1 MSYRMA
7 EGVYVAENEEGLVIL
22 DCNSGK
28 YFGLEG
34 VAAKIWNDIVVK
46 NREWNVLD
54 QVADIYEQPRSVVRQ
69 DARDFFQELVK
80 LGLVVNE
87 KA

>member
-1 MSYRMA
+1 MSYRIA
-7 EGVYVAENEEGLVIL
+7 EGVYVAENEEGLIIL

>member
-1 MSYRMA
+1 MSYRVA

-34 VAAKIWNDIVVK
+34 IAAKIWNDIVVK

-80 LGLVVNE
+80 LGLVINE

>member
-1 MSYRMA
+1 MGYRIA
-7 EGVYVAENEEGLVIL
+7 DGVYVAENEEGLVVL

-34 VAAKIWNDIVVK
+34 VAARIWNDIVAK
-46 NREWNVLD
+46 NKEWDVLD
-54 QVADIYEQPRSVVRQ
+54 LVADIYEQSRSMVRQ
-69 DARDFFQELVK
+69 DAQDFLQELVK

-87 KA
+87 KT